1 MSEQSVLSA
10 MKLTK
15 TYSDG
20 QQTITVL
27 EGLDVEVGAGEWLA
41 IIGASGAGKSTLLN
55 LLGGLD
61 IPTSGEIEVAGTALP
76 ALSELERS
84 QWRNQRLGL
93 VSNAPPFAGVY
104 GQRVWRCPLELAVC
118 PKRLRASEPSIY
130 WNSWAYQIGPHTGP
144 RRYQAGSDSGLL
156 LHEP

>member
-1 MSEQSVLSA
+1 

-27 EGLDVEVGAGEWLA
+27 EGLDLEVGAGEWLA

-61 IPTSGEIEVAGTALP
+61 IPASRRNRGGWDSTARFIRAGTQSVAC
-76 ALSELERS
+76 
-84 QWRNQRLGL
+84 QRLGFC

-104 GQRVWRCPLELAVC
+104 GARECGDARSNWRSAQSGCG
-118 PKRLRASEPSIY
+118 RASHRSTGTVGPIKSGHTQ
-130 WNSWAYQIGPHTGP
+130 ARGAIGRGAT
-144 RRYQAGSDSGLL
+144 AELL